1 MIEPEGPLSLSRQC
15 VLLGVSR
22 SSLYYRPKGERAENL
37 ALMRRMDELHMDYP
51 FYGSR
56 QMMRHL
62 RREGVTA
69 GRHRIRR
76 LMAVM
81 GMEATYRRPRTSVAN
96 SEHRIFPYLLR
107 DLEISRTDHVWCAD
121 ITYIPVT
128 QGFFYLVAVMDWATR
143 HVLSWRLSNTM
154 DASFCI
160 GALDDALVR
169 ATPEILNTDQGSQF
183 TSEAFADRVLG
194 AGVAFSMDGRG
205 RFLDNIFI
213 ERLWRSLKYEAVYL
227 HELRDGVEAGR
238 IIGSWIDF
246 YNEVRPHAPTRR
258 WAGGRQARPT
268 ATARGRCER
277 RISVRVDGRLG
288 ETAGSGGPARPA
300 RLAPTAAKPR
310 SPVGFPSRRA
320 GLILASVLLL
330 AQEDRRP

>member
-160 GALDDALVR
+160 GEGLSKREVMRCLKRYVAR
-169 ATPEILNTDQGSQF
+169 EIY
-183 TSEAFADRVLG
+183 RVLT
-194 AGVAFSMDGRG
+194 
-205 RFLDNIFI
+205 
-213 ERLWRSLKYEAVYL
+213 
-227 HELRDGVEAGR
+227 
-238 IIGSWIDF
+238 
-246 YNEVRPHAPTRR
+246 APS
-258 WAGGRQARPT
+258 PT
-268 ATARGRCER
+268 
-277 RISVRVDGRLG
+277 
-288 ETAGSGGPARPA
+288 
-300 RLAPTAAKPR
+300 
-310 SPVGFPSRRA
+310 
-320 GLILASVLLL
+320 
-330 AQEDRRP
+330 